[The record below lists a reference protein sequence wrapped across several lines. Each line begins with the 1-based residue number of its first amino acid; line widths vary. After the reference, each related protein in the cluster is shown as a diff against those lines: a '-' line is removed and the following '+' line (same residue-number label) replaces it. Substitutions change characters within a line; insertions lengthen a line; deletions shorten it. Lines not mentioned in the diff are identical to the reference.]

1 MSKDIKKHKF
11 QSILIVDDELEIT
24 KALVRQFKRNY
35 TVFSATNAADALRI
49 METNEV
55 QVIISDQRMP
65 DITGVEFFTSL
76 KTTFPDVI
84 KLILTGYTDIEAA
97 IAAINH
103 GQVFRYI
110 TKPWNPEE
118 LNSIIH
124 EAFEKYELVAS
135 KKELIQNLTDA
146 KINLEDK
153 VKNRTKELEQ
163 QKIKLERSEHRLKTA
178 QKMAL
183 IGNWEL
189 NLITNELHWS
199 DEIYKIFEIDKA
211 VFGATYDAF
220 LEAIHPDD
228 REIVNA
234 AYALSLE
241 DKLPYQITHRLLM
254 PDGRIKYVKE
264 CCDTNYSAEGKPSI
278 SVGTVQDITEIKLK
292 EIALLEREFQY
303 RSLVENSPDAI
314 TIYTD
319 FKVVF
324 VNKSCLKLM
333 GAVTEAELIG
343 KPVIEFVHPES
354 RLFVA
359 QRMSQV
365 NTVGILP
372 LAEEKFV
379 RLDGTP
385 CDVDVKAMS
394 VTFEGK
400 PAVQLVVRDI
410 SERKLSEKKLNES
423 EEKFRSI
430 FENSSVGKSLTTL
443 DGKLKVNKAFSEI
456 LGYPE
461 EELNSFSWKKI
472 TYHDDIEANEL
483 ILNSIIAGKKD
494 SASWQKRYVHKD
506 GQIVWTEI
514 TTTLQKDTEGKPL
527 YFISELIN
535 ISDQKQAEIA
545 LRESEEKYRILFE
558 ANKDGIALF
567 KPYPDGTVSNFLE
580 MNESAGAM
588 LGYTKA
594 EFSTMN
600 PSDIEVDIT
609 EEKMNLRLNDLKTKG
624 FSTFE
629 TNLRHKNGSIV
640 PVEIIVQVIKYNN
653 LPALMNITRDISE
666 HKKAENIIQQSRE
679 QFKDLYENAP
689 IGYHEIDTEGKIMR
703 MNKTELE
710 MFGYMMEDVNG
721 HYIWEFFHNKT
732 ISEAITKRKLGG
744 IEISV
749 LPYEREFKHKNG
761 SLVTILVQDK
771 VLRDTNGKITGIRS
785 TVQDITQRKQ
795 TEQKLQE
802 SELFFRETQHV
813 GGIGSYKL
821 NFQTGYWNSSEVLDN
836 IFGIDAE
843 FERSVS
849 GWVDI
854 IFQED
859 KDMMNRYFA
868 EEVVGKH
875 HIFNKEYRIQR
886 ISDGEVRWVHGLGK
900 LVFDENKQLLLMQ
913 GTIQDITERNTKE
926 NLLLESERRFRELL
940 SSVQLAS
947 VILDMDGNITFC
959 NEYLLNLTQY
969 KHNEVIDKNWFEI
982 FIPGNDVEEIKNIFK
997 KSIFEGGLELYHE
1010 NEILTIENKK
1020 RLIAWS
1026 NTLLYDSKGKIN
1038 GVASLGIDIT
1048 EQRKAAESIRKS
1060 KDRLNRAEFASKSGN
1075 WEFYAENGIIKASK
1089 GAAKVYG
1096 LKDEE
1101 FNYENIKSI
1110 LLPEYLEMMDVA
1122 LKNLIE
1128 KNEPYN
1134 IEFKIKSVDTNEI
1147 KDIHSSAVYDNDRK
1161 VVFGVIQDITDKKRA
1176 EQALA
1181 ESENEFRSLI
1191 ELSPVPIA
1199 IIHNSKVVYFNTS
1212 ATDLFGATSNKDVLN
1227 KSMFDF
1233 IHPDYHDLARQNVL
1247 LIAEN
1252 GYIPTHEEKYSKFD
1266 GNIIDVESQAKS
1278 IRFNGENA
1286 TIVMI
1291 NDITA
1296 RKRAEKELRE
1306 SEERYRNLLLH
1317 LETGVVVHAPDTS
1330 IVMSNPRASVL
1341 LGLTNDQMMGKV
1353 AIDSSW
1359 KFVNADGATQSLED
1373 YPVNRIINTKQPLS
1387 NIIIGIAKSQ
1397 KPTITWVMVNGFPV
1411 LNSAGEII
1419 EIVISFDNIT
1429 EQKNAE
1435 IELKNSEEKFKKAF
1449 MTNPESVTIT
1459 SIETGIYKEVNK
1471 GFCQI
1476 LGYDVSD
1483 VIGRKSTD
1491 LNIWY
1496 DISDRQFI
1504 VNELKAKSVVEN
1516 HVSRFITKKGE
1527 TIYGMVSATIIDLNG
1542 EKHILLITRDIT
1554 KIKKAEQKLQETND
1568 RLNLILES
1576 SPIAIWDWDIVNDK
1590 WFATPKYFTM
1600 LGYKPESGLPD
1611 RKIWLNRV
1619 HPDDRLM
1626 VNDKIS
1632 NVLNHSSNNY
1642 KYDARMLHAD
1652 GSYRWQTV
1660 IGQVIEN
1667 DTENNAVRMIG
1678 VRIDVHERMKAEETL
1693 KRSQKL
1699 LSETE
1704 KIGKVGGWEFNM
1716 DTLEQ
1721 SWTEETYNIHELPY
1735 DYDTT
1740 VENGINFYTPES
1752 LPVIQ
1757 NAVKLAIEKGEPF
1770 DLELEIITAKG
1781 NLKCVHT
1788 IGKVDSI
1795 GRRIIG
1801 FFQDI
1806 TERKKAEE
1814 QINMQMQ
1821 ELRRWYDVTL
1831 DREGRVLELK
1841 REVNELLKMHGE
1853 ALRYGNN
1860 IEESID
1866 INKKE

>member
-1 MSKDIKKHKF
+1 MNTESLKTKSQKM
-11 QSILIVDDELEIT
+11 LIIDDEVEIT
-24 KALVRQFKRNY
+24 KSLVRQFKHKY
-35 TVFSATNAADALRI
+35 TVFSATSAVDALKI
-49 METNEV
+49 LESEDI
-55 QVIISDQRMP
+55 QVIVSDQRMP
-65 DITGVEFFTSL
+65 GMTGIEFFS
-76 KTTFPDVI
+76 KIKIGYPDIV
-84 KLILTGYTDIEAA
+84 KLILTGYSDINNVIEA
-97 IAAINH
+97 INKA
-103 GQVFRYI
+103 QVFRYI

-118 LNSIIH
+118 LEWTIN
-124 EAFEKYELVAS
+124 EAFAKYELQANNR
-135 KKELIQNLTDA
+135 ELLLKLSDA
-146 KINLEDK
+146 NIHLEEK
-153 VKNRTKELEQ
+153 VILR
-163 QKIKLERSEHRLKTA
+163 
-178 QKMAL
+178 
-183 IGNWEL
+183 
-189 NLITNELHWS
+189 TNELEKQNLILEQSEERFQLLFNKAPLCYQSLNMNGCIIEVNQQWVDILGYERDDVKGKWFGDFLTPMYRDGFRERFPIFKAQGYIHS
-199 DEIYKIFEIDKA
+199 EFEMVHKNGSILFIAFDGKIGTDTDGNFI
-211 VFGATYDAF
+211 
-220 LEAIHPDD
+220 
-228 REIVNA
+228 
-234 AYALSLE
+234 
-241 DKLPYQITHRLLM
+241 QTHCIL
-254 PDGRIKYVKE
+254 
-264 CCDTNYSAEGKPSI
+264 
-278 SVGTVQDITEIKLK
+278 QDITETKRVK
-292 EIALLEREFQY
+292 EALLEAEWKFKALFELGPIGVAYHRMIYDEAGAPYDYFFIDANNSYNELTGINPKGMTVRQAFPGIENDPADWIGMFGRVAKTGETIRFEQFLESNQRWYDCVGYQY
-303 RSLVENSPDAI
+303 KPD
-314 TIYTD
+314 
-319 FKVVF
+319 
-324 VNKSCLKLM
+324 
-333 GAVTEAELIG
+333 
-343 KPVIEFVHPES
+343 H
-354 RLFVA
+354 FVA
-359 QRMSQV
+359 
-365 NTVGILP
+365 
-372 LAEEKFV
+372 
-379 RLDGTP
+379 
-385 CDVDVKAMS
+385 
-394 VTFEGK
+394 
-400 PAVQLVVRDI
+400 
-410 SERKLSEKKLNES
+410 
-423 EEKFRSI
+423 
-430 FENSSVGKSLTTL
+430 
-443 DGKLKVNKAFSEI
+443 AF
-456 LGYPE
+456 
-461 EELNSFSWKKI
+461 N
-472 TYHDDIEANEL
+472 
-483 ILNSIIAGKKD
+483 
-494 SASWQKRYVHKD
+494 
-506 GQIVWTEI
+506 EI
-514 TTTLQKDTEGKPL
+514 TKR
-527 YFISELIN
+527 
-535 ISDQKQAEIA
+535 KQAEIA

-558 ANKDGIALF
+558 ANKDGIAIF
-567 KPYPDGTVSNFLE
+567 KPYPDGKVSNFLE
-580 MNESAGAM
+580 MNESAAAM

-594 EFSTMN
+594 EFSAMN
-600 PSDIEVDIT
+600 PADIEVDIT
-609 EEKMNLRLNDLKTKG
+609 DEKMNLRLNDLKTKG

-629 TNLRHKNGSIV
+629 TSLRHKNGSIV
-640 PVEIIVQVIKYNN
+640 PVEINVQVIKYNN

-679 QFKDLYENAP
+679 QFIDLYENAP

-721 HYIWEFFHNKT
+721 HCIWEFFHNKT

-744 IEISV
+744 VEISV
-749 LPYEREFKHKNG
+749 LPYESEFKHKNG

-771 VLRDTNGKITGIRS
+771 VLRDTNGNITGIRS

-875 HIFNKEYRIQR
+875 QLFNKEYRIQR

-913 GTIQDITERNTKE
+913 GTIQDITDRNAKE

-940 SSVQLAS
+940 SSVQLVS

-959 NEYLLNLTQY
+959 NEYLLNLTHY
-969 KHNEVIDKNWFEI
+969 KHNEVIGKNWFEI
-982 FIPGNDVEEIKNIFK
+982 FIHGNDVEEIRNIFK
-997 KSIFEGGLELYHE
+997 KSNLEGDLELYYE
-1010 NEILTIENKK
+1010 NEILTKENEK
-1020 RLIAWS
+1020 RWIAWS
-1026 NTLLYDSKGKIN
+1026 NTALYDSTGKIN

-1096 LKDEE
+1096 LSEKE

-1110 LLPEYLEMMDVA
+1110 LLPEYSEMMDVA

-1147 KDIHSSAVYDNDRK
+1147 KDIHSTAVYDIDRK

-1176 EQALA
+1176 EQALI
-1181 ESENEFRSLI
+1181 ESEKELRSLI
-1191 ELSPVPIA
+1191 EFSPVPIA
-1199 IIHNSKVVYFNTS
+1199 IIQNSRVIYFNKT
-1212 ATDLFGATSNKDVLN
+1212 AINLFGANSSKDVLN

-1252 GYIPTHEEKYSKFD
+1252 GYIPTHEEKYCKFD

-1306 SEERYRNLLLH
+1306 SEEKYRLISSVVSDYIFTSTIDKNRKLSLSWVAGAFEKITGYTFEEYLNAGGWRGTLH
-1317 LETGVVVHAPDTS
+1317 PDDLEKDNQDIAQLKKNTPVTTDIRTIAKDGK
-1330 IVMSNPRASVL
+1330 IVWVRVYAHPIWDESYNKL
-1341 LGLTNDQMMGKV
+1341 
-1353 AIDSSW
+1353 
-1359 KFVNADGATQSLED
+1359 
-1373 YPVNRIINTKQPLS
+1373 
-1387 NIIIGIAKSQ
+1387 IGIYGGVKD
-1397 KPTITWVMVNGFPV
+1397 
-1411 LNSAGEII
+1411 
-1419 EIVISFDNIT
+1419 ISESI
-1429 EQKNAE
+1429 KAE
-1435 IELKNSEEKFKKAF
+1435 ISLRTSEDKFKKAF
-1449 MTNPESVTIT
+1449 MINPESITIT
-1459 SIETGIYKEVNK
+1459 SFETGVFKEVNK

-1476 LGYDVSD
+1476 FGYDISE
-1483 VIGRKSTD
+1483 VIGRKSAD
-1491 LNIWY
+1491 LHIWY
-1496 DISDRQFI
+1496 DISDRQFV
-1504 VNELKAKSVVEN
+1504 VNELKIRGVVEN
-1516 HVSRFITKKGE
+1516 YVTRFITKKGE
-1527 TIYGMVSATIIDLNG
+1527 LIYGMVSATIIDLNG
-1542 EKHILLITRDIT
+1542 EKHILLITSDIT
-1554 KIKKAEQKLQETND
+1554 KIKNAEQKLQESNN

-1576 SPIAIWDWDIVNDK
+1576 SPIAIWDWDIVNDI
-1590 WFATPKYFTM
+1590 WFATPKYYTM

-1626 VNDKIS
+1626 VSNKIS
-1632 NVLNHSSNNY
+1632 NILNHSSNNY

-1660 IGQVIEN
+1660 IGQVIEK
-1667 DTENNAVRMIG
+1667 DTDNNAVRMIG

-1699 LSETE
+1699 LSDTE

-1716 DTLEQ
+1716 DTFEQ
-1721 SWTEETYNIHELPY
+1721 IWTEETFNIHEVPY
-1735 DYDTT
+1735 SFDATI
-1740 VENGINFYTPES
+1740 EKGINFYTPES
-1752 LPVIQ
+1752 LPIIQ
-1757 NAVKLAIEKGEPF
+1757 HAVKQAVEHGKPF

-1781 NLKCVHT
+1781 NRKCVHT
-1788 IGKVDSI
+1788 IGQTDIVN
-1795 GRRIIG
+1795 RRVFG

-1814 QINMQMQ
+1814 QINIQMD
-1821 ELRRWYDVTL
+1821 ELRRWYKVTL